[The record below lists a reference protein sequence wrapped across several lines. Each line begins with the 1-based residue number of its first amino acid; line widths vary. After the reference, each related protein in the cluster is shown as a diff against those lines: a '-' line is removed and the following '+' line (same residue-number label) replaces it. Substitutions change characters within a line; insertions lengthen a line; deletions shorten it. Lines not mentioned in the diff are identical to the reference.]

1 MYWEKTYSQRVLQS
15 VAFAIVFRAFILLF
29 FEGDAETPAS

>member
-15 VAFAIVFRAFILLF
+15 AAFAIVFRAFILLF
-29 FEGDAETPAS
+29 FEGYAETPVT